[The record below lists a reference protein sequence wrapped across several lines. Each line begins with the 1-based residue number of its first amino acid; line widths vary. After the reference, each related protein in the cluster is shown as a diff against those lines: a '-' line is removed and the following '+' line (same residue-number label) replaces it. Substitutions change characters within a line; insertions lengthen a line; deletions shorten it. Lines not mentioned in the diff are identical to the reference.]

1 MTQRRFTGWHMTGI
15 LVAFFAVV
23 IGVNLFMAR
32 EAVGTFGGTVVE
44 NSYVASQRFNHWL
57 DKANAQKDLGWTV
70 TATLSGDRHVAVY
83 AKAQGAALDDAVVS
97 AIVRHPLGR
106 APEQQLAFQASQ
118 GQWISSAPLPPG
130 RWLVHLT
137 ITQGADRYQVIE
149 ALQ

>member
-1 MTQRRFTGWHMTGI
+1 
-15 LVAFFAVV
+15 
-23 IGVNLFMAR
+23 MAR

-70 TATLSGDRHVAVY
+70 TATLSGDRHVAVD